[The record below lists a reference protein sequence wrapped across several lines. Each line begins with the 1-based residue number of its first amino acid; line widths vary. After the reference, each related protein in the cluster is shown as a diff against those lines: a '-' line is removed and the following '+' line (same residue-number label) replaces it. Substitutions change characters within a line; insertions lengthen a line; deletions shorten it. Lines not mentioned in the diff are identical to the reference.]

1 MTDLIVTR
9 NTHTITMTSREIED
23 LVEKRHDVVKL
34 SIERLA
40 ERGVIGIPP
49 LVEYLDSLGRPAKEY
64 RIGKRDS
71 YIIVAQLSPEFTAR
85 LVDRWQELEARPA
98 HDPANLTRIQILQ
111 MAIES
116 ESARLKLVEEKA
128 TLEAKIE
135 TDAPKVNLAEEISA
149 DERSAITIREAAKIL
164 GRKEKDVR
172 EKAKQMHFIFR
183 NPRGQW
189 EVYADTMRR
198 GLMST
203 KAEYINGM
211 LFPVPCFTPRGLSEI
226 RVGMGDGDLLTGT
239 GQRKVAMNT
248 SQLYREP
255 ITNDHQRKT
264 PCAKSYH

>member
-9 NTHTITMTSREIED
+9 NAHTITMTSREIAE

-40 ERGVIGIPP
+40 ERGVITFPP
-49 LVEYLDSLGRPAKEY
+49 LVETSFKDSAGKTQRTTEY

-172 EKAKQMHFIFR
+172 EKAKQMHYIFR

-226 RVGMGDGDLLTGT
+226 RIGMGDGDLLTGT
-239 GQRKVAMNT
+239 DQRKVAINP
-248 SQLYREP
+248 SQLENP
-255 ITNDHQRKT
+255 
-264 PCAKSYH
+264 